1 MKKVNSM
8 SKNTKLALGVV
19 VIVIIGALL
28 AFGAGKKKT
37 PVSEIPNTNLPE
49 SSVENSSKP
58 NKSSRS
64 STTSAI
70 VTTVDTRSYSELIS
84 AYKGRTLQ
92 FDSACQVHMSKQGY
106 KVGSEVLLD
115 NRGSSPAIIKF
126 ASSVYNLGAYGYK
139 VVTLSSLGEYTVD
152 CNDRENVATLT
163 IQK

>member
-1 MKKVNSM
+1 
-8 SKNTKLALGVV
+8 
-19 VIVIIGALL
+19 
-28 AFGAGKKKT
+28 
-37 PVSEIPNTNLPE
+37 
-49 SSVENSSKP
+49 
-58 NKSSRS
+58 
-64 STTSAI
+64 
-70 VTTVDTRSYSELIS
+70 
-84 AYKGRTLQ
+84 
-92 FDSACQVHMSKQGY
+92 MSKQGY